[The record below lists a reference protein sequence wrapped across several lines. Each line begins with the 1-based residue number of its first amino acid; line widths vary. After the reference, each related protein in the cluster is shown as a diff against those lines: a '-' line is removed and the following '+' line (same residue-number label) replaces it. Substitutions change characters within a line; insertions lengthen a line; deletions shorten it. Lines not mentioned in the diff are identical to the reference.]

1 MSFPIGK
8 LEFSYWETGVLLLGN
23 WSSLIGK
30 LKCHN
35 GDSDSLTSV
44 TCYICHFHPAIT
56 SAGFSLKHTFTL
68 WATRAVMM
76 IAISAMM
83 PRAGRMPREI
93 CRA

>member
-30 LKCHN
+30 LKSHN
-35 GDSDSLTSV
+35 VDSDSLTSV
-44 TCYICHFHPAIT
+44 TCYICHFHSVIT
-56 SAGFSLKHTFTL
+56 VVGFSLKHTFTL
-68 WATRAVMM
+68 WATRAVTMRAM
-76 IAISAMM
+76 SAAM